1 MSQAPVQLEL
11 SRPLAV
17 ERVPRKGSHEHIVA
31 DPKECQALARR
42 FAIPVLHSLDARFLA
57 VPWRGGG
64 LKLTGRVVVDV
75 EQVSFVSLQP
85 FRKNQSFAVL
95 RYFLHPKHLI
105 DAVEDDADPIIDG
118 VIDLGEIAAETLGL
132 ELDAYP
138 RKPEEVFGEPTPSGE
153 NN

>member
-1 MSQAPVQLEL
+1 MTKSPVQPEL

-17 ERVPRKGSHEHIVA
+17 DRVPRKGSHEHIVA
-31 DPKECQALARR
+31 APKECVTLARR
-42 FAIPVLHSLDARFLA
+42 FGLPALHSLDARFLT

-64 LKLTGRVVVDV
+64 LKVTGTVVVDV
-75 EQVSFVSLQP
+75 EQVSIVSLEP
-85 FRKNQSFAVL
+85 FRKTHSFSVL
-95 RYFLHPKHLI
+95 RYFLSPKHLV

-118 VIDLGEIAAETLGL
+118 EIDLGEIAAETLGL

-138 RKPEEVFGEPTPSGE
+138 RKPEEVFGEPTQSDE